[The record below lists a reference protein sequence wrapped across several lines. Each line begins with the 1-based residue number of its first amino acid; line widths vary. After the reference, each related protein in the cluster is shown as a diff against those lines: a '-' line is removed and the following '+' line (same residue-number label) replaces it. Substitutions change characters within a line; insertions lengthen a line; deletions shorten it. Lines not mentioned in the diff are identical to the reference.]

1 MAKIGRLSV
10 FWVIL
15 YCVVDVHL
23 DGLPIFLGG
32 IIHKRKCERVVT
44 IYKRGELCLT
54 CCGLSVRREG
64 YLTTYERDW
73 SML

>member
-1 MAKIGRLSV
+1 MAKIGWLSM

-15 YCVVDVHL
+15 YFVVDVHL

-32 IIHKRKCERVVT
+32 ITHKRKCEKVIT
-44 IYKRGELCLT
+44 IYKRWDLCLT
-54 CCGLSVRREG
+54 CCALGVRREG
-64 YLTTYERDW
+64 YLTTYQRDW